1 MFKSSG
7 PSGKLPMA
15 VTTRVGNL
23 AKVHSDGTKAV
34 ERRVLATIVCAIMVI
49 FVGLSNVPVSH
60 GDTTASGFTVVSAV
74 WGTPA
79 LPVEAAPGTQ
89 NVPLTVTLQYYFFN
103 TAQGISA
110 TLNLPPGFTDANGN
124 SATTG
129 YVSGQVPSGT
139 VLPLT
144 FTLDIGPNVPLRSY
158 SFPLT
163 ITWGAITNPNPIQS
177 VSLVQTSV
185 VSVDLKGKVELHF
198 TAGQPA
204 LAAGTVNAVPITVF
218 NGGTGNATNV
228 LLSITPSSG
237 LVSVLSSPPRIDKI
251 PVSSSTVSSV
261 DVYVPQ
267 ALTGSAFSL
276 SITGT
281 YSDAYGNTRVVLSA
295 VGVYVEALP
304 TANSPDITLSG
315 FSYSPTLIFPG
326 MVSASLQVVLSNVG
340 TTPAL
345 NVNATLIPS
354 EPVYAITA
362 GSLGESVGMI
372 PVGQSVPFTFT
383 LGIRNSSAP
392 IRATL
397 TLAVESSR
405 AHQVTFTIPFVEQPK
420 ASFEVVSVSFPQI
433 AAGDGADQIT
443 VTLRN
448 TGQAAA
454 QLATFTMQPSYV
466 FGASTQ
472 GSFTTTANTGI
483 GTIAPGATVNLTVV
497 IQVNSN
503 IQSGSYP
510 LVFHSTWAQPGT
522 TQPFGQDIRLIL
534 PVHPSFFQVANGIMT
549 SVPFLAALVIL
560 IVALVALRR
569 ARKSRRRTKGAGE
582 QPSQA

>member
-1 MFKSSG
+1 MTEATK
-7 PSGKLPMA
+7 
-15 VTTRVGNL
+15 VGNL
-23 AKVHSDGTKAV
+23 SEFHSRGTWRVKGKA
-34 ERRVLATIVCAIMVI
+34 LAAIVCVIMI
-49 FVGLSNVPVSH
+49 TFVGLAYVPISH
-60 GDTTASGFTVVSAV
+60 ADMAASGFSVQSAV

-79 LPVEAAPGTQ
+79 LPVEAAPGSL
-89 NVPLTVTLQYYFFN
+89 NVPLTIALHYYFYN
-103 TAQGISA
+103 TASGISA

-124 SATTG
+124 SATTA
-129 YVSGQVPSGT
+129 YVSGMVPSGT

-144 FTLDIGPNVPLRSY
+144 FFLNIGHAVPVGFY

-163 ITWGAITNPNPIQS
+163 ITWGAITNPSPLQS

-185 VSVDLKGKVELHF
+185 VNVDLKGKVELHF
-198 TAGQPA
+198 TAGQPT
-204 LAAGTVNAVPITVF
+204 LTAGSVNDVPIGID
-218 NGGTGNATNV
+218 NSGTGNATNV
-228 LLSITPSSG
+228 LLSVMPSSG
-237 LVSVLSSPPRIDKI
+237 LVSVLNSPPRIDTI
-251 PVSSSTVSSV
+251 PANSSTVSHV
-261 DVYVPQ
+261 NVYVPQ
-267 ALTGSAFSL
+267 ALAGSAVTL

-295 VGVYVEALP
+295 VGIYAEALP
-304 TANSPDITLSG
+304 TASSPDIILSG
-315 FSYSPTLIFPG
+315 FSYAPTLIFPG
-326 MVSASLQVVLSNVG
+326 MVAASLQVILSNVG

-354 EPVYAITA
+354 QPVYAITA

-392 IRATL
+392 INATL
-397 TLAVESSR
+397 TLVVESSR
-405 AHQVTFTIPFVEQPK
+405 VRQVTFTIPFVEQPK
-420 ASFEVVSVSFPQI
+420 ASFEVVSISSPQI

-483 GTIAPGATVNLTVV
+483 GTVAPGATVNLTVV

-503 IQSGSYP
+503 IRSGSYP
-510 LVFHSTWAQPGT
+510 LVFHATWAQPGT
-522 TQPFGQDIRLIL
+522 TQPFGQDIRLTL
-534 PVHPSFFQVANGIMT
+534 PVQPSFFQVANGIIT
-549 SVPFLAALVIL
+549 SVPFLVALVIL
-560 IVALVALRR
+560 IAALVALRR
-569 ARKSRRRTKGAGE
+569 ARKSRRRTEGASE